1 MYFCQCQA
9 GFAAKKSIFPILSS
23 RIGSDKIAIYFYNL
37 TSIIMTEYDILK
49 GLRHSEQLV
58 VEHKDTAAVYGS
70 GALEVF
76 ATPAMIALM
85 EKTCLMAVYDK
96 VGEGNTTVGIA
107 VNIKHLKASPVGATI
122 RCEAELVEVDRRRLV
137 FAVKCFEGDTL
148 IGEGIHERFVVE
160 SAKFMAKL

>member
-1 MYFCQCQA
+1 MM
-9 GFAAKKSIFPILSS
+9 
-23 RIGSDKIAIYFYNL
+23 D
-37 TSIIMTEYDILK
+37 YDALK
-49 GLRHSEQLV
+49 GLRHCETLV

-85 EKTCLMAVYDK
+85 EKTCLMAVCDK

-137 FAVKCFEGDTL
+137 FAVKCFEGENL

-160 SAKFMAKL
+160 SAKFMAKLQ

>member
-1 MYFCQCQA
+1 M
-9 GFAAKKSIFPILSS
+9 
-23 RIGSDKIAIYFYNL
+23 D
-37 TSIIMTEYDILK
+37 YDTLK
-49 GLRHSEQLV
+49 GLRHSETLV
-58 VEHKDTAAVYGS
+58 VEHKDTATVYGS

-85 EKTCLMAVYDK
+85 EKTCLMSVCNK
-96 VGEGNTTVGIA
+96 IGEGNTTVGIA

-122 RCEAELVEVDRRRLV
+122 RCEAELIEVDRRRLV
-137 FAVKCFEGDTL
+137 FKVQCFEGDTL

>member
-1 MYFCQCQA
+1 MT
-9 GFAAKKSIFPILSS
+9 
-23 RIGSDKIAIYFYNL
+23 DYNKL
-37 TSIIMTEYDILK
+37 T

-85 EKTCLMAVYDK
+85 EKTCLMSVCDK
-96 VGEGNTTVGIA
+96 IGEDNTTVGIA

-122 RCEAELVEVDRRRLV
+122 RCEAELTEVDRRRLV
-137 FAVKCFEGDTL
+137 FKVQCFEGENL